1 MEKETFDY
9 SMVPN
14 NFSLCTEQDC
24 PNADTCLRRIAY
36 DHVPASITFLSILN
50 PKANKEATRKKCQH
64 YSSNEKVRYAKGFVR
79 TTGVLTVNAA
89 STFRYKLIATWGIR
103 RYYQKRKGET
113 LLSPVEQLQVISLAQ
128 KLGIHQ
134 EEYFDNYIEE
144 YKWHNETD

>member
-50 PKANKEATRKKCQH
+50 PKANKEATRKRCQH
-64 YSSNEKVRYAKGFVR
+64 YCSNEKVRYAKKKKKK
-79 TTGVLTVNAA
+79 N
-89 STFRYKLIATWGIR
+89 KK
-103 RYYQKRKGET
+103 QKDLYALRE
-113 LLSPVEQLQVISLAQ
+113 S
-128 KLGIHQ
+128 
-134 EEYFDNYIEE
+134 
-144 YKWHNETD
+144 

>member
-64 YSSNEKVRYAKGFVR
+64 YCSNEKVRYAKGFVR

-89 STFRYKLIATWGIR
+89 STFRYKLIATDDITR
-103 RYYQKRKGET
+103 SEKGKLYSLPPNNYKSSHLPKSWAFIKKNT
-113 LLSPVEQLQVISLAQ
+113 LI
-128 KLGIHQ
+128 I
-134 EEYFDNYIEE
+134 I
-144 YKWHNETD
+144 